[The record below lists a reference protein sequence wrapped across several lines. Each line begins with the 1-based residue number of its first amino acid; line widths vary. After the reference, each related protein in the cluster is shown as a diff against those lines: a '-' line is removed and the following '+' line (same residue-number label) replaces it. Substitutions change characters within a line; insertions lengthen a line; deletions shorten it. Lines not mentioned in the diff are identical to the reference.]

1 MPEEAY
7 EMTRSQSEASNSTD
21 RPSEAFDG
29 REEEARLLNK
39 EDQSDSEEE
48 DDEELGE
55 DEEWAIIVDENGV
68 ETTHEYEKVT
78 HYIFLFLL
86 FSVTHCYFK

>member
-1 MPEEAY
+1 MPEEVY

-21 RPSEAFDG
+21 RPSGTYDG

-39 EDQSDSEEE
+39 ESDSEEE
-48 DDEELGE
+48 DDEELEE

-68 ETTHEYEKVT
+68 ESTQEYEKVKQKL
-78 HYIFLFLL
+78 HLFIHSKLIFNSLG
-86 FSVTHCYFK
+86 